1 MDHEH
6 LTVTMRARADA
17 DGRNGQPLGDLLGQV
32 LWNAFQHHR
41 ERAAILYR
49 QSIAHDRFPL
59 VLVFTLNLIAA
70 EPVNRLRREANVPH
84 DRDTNLDDGLDGT
97 LHR

>member
-1 MDHEH
+1 MDHED
-6 LTVTMRARADA
+6 LTVTMRTRAYA

-32 LWNAFQHHR
+32 QWNTLQHHG
-41 ERAAILYR
+41 EGAAILYR

-59 VLVFTLNLIAA
+59 FFVLTLNLIAA
-70 EPVNRLRREANVPH
+70 KSVNRLRCQANVTH
-84 DRDTNLDDGLDGT
+84 HRDANFDDGLDGT

>member
-6 LTVTMRARADA
+6 LAVTMRARANA
-17 DGRNGQPLGDLLGQV
+17 NGRNGQPLGDLLRQV
-32 LWNAFQHHR
+32 LWNALQHQC
-41 ERAAILYR
+41 EGAAILYR

-59 VLVFTLNLIAA
+59 VLVLTLNLIAA
-70 EPVNRLRREANVPH
+70 EPMNRLRGEANVSH
-84 DRDTNLDDGLDGT
+84 DRDANPDDGLDGT